1 MINMISQLV
10 PQPQQGTGAN
20 ASLTANQRLPVAV
33 VTVGES
39 RQEVLPE
46 VQGGMDLPSR
56 EELSGAIDQLN
67 GYLDETQHGLRFSVD
82 ENSGR
87 TIVRVIDTET
97 EEVIRQIP
105 SEEMLVLIRHFNEMT
120 GNLFDAVA

>member
-10 PQPQQGTGAN
+10 PQQGAGAH
-20 ASLTANQRLPVAV
+20 APLTANRKLPAAV
-33 VTVGES
+33 VAVGES
-39 RQEVLPE
+39 QQEALPE
-46 VQGGMDLPSR
+46 VQGGMDLASR

-67 GYLDETQHGLRFSVD
+67 GYLDETQHGLRFSID

-97 EEVIRQIP
+97 DEVIRQIP
-105 SEEMLVLIRHFNEMT
+105 SEEMLVLIRHFSEMT
-120 GNLFDAVA
+120 GKIFNEVA

>member
-10 PQPQQGTGAN
+10 PQQGTGAN
-20 ASLTANQRLPVAV
+20 SSLTANRKLPEAV
-33 VTVGES
+33 VVGNKS
-39 RQEVLPE
+39 REEVLPE

-67 GYLDETQHGLRFSVD
+67 GYLDETQHGLRFSID

-97 EEVIRQIP
+97 DEVIRQIP
-105 SEEMLVLIRHFNEMT
+105 SEEMLVLIRHFSEMT
-120 GNLFDAVA
+120 GKIFNEVA